1 MNQHEIG
8 RDQIHI
14 NAVLPQTGAAIG
26 AGAPVNMGKLNKLE
40 VLVTLAYGADVDCI
54 ITFYECDNVAK
65 DNPVLM
71 TAEFQIL
78 ANTDV
83 SLTEAFTRQTAA
95 ANYTIDTGAG
105 KSQKVKFTIYP
116 AQMSAGKPVL
126 YPNIG
131 NSDAANIIAADYFA
145 WPKYGNDVSL
155 LTD

>member
-1 MNQHEIG
+1 MNKHEIG
-8 RDQIHI
+8 RDQIHV

-26 AGAPVNMGKLNKLE
+26 AGDAINMGKLNKLE
-40 VLVTLAYGADVDCI
+40 VLVTLAYGADADCI

-71 TAEFQIL
+71 ATPFQIL

-95 ANYTIDTGAG
+95 ANYTIDTTAG

-116 AQMSAGKPVL
+116 AQMSVAKPVL
-126 YPNIG
+126 YVNIG
-131 NSDAANIIAADYFA
+131 NSDADNLITADYFA
-145 WPKYGNDVSL
+145 WSKYGNDVSL